1 MGIMGT
7 MDRALD
13 GEEFQEYRLEMV
25 RRQIERRGIRN
36 AAVLAALR
44 TVPRHEFVPPGEI
57 NAAYED
63 GPLPIGYGQTI
74 SQPYVVALMTQLL
87 ELKGGERVLEIGT
100 GSGYQAAV
108 LAEIADTVYT
118 VEIVE
123 PLARRAAETFARLRY
138 GNIVPRFG
146 DGGYGWEELAPFD
159 AILITAAP
167 PEEIPAALFP
177 QLAEGARMVAPVGK
191 HHQYLQTYQR
201 RGRRYQRTVGDAVR
215 FVPLTGESVGS

>member
-1 MGIMGT
+1 
-7 MDRALD
+7 MDRTREA
-13 GEEFQEYRLEMV
+13 EVYREHRLEMV
-25 RRQIERRGIRN
+25 RGQIERRGIRD

-63 GPLPIGYGQTI
+63 GPLSIGHGQTI

-108 LAEIADTVYT
+108 LAEIAAAVYT

-138 GNIVPRFG
+138 DNIFPHFG

-159 AILITAAP
+159 AIMITAAP
-167 PEEIPAALFP
+167 PEEVPAALFP
-177 QLAEGARMVAPVGK
+177 QLAEGARLVAPVGRQ
-191 HHQYLQTYQR
+191 HQCLQTYRR
-201 RGRRYQRTVGDAVR
+201 RGRRYLRTMGDPVR
-215 FVPLTGESVGS
+215 FVPLTGASVDR